1 MPDTSHNAAAGIG
14 FILLAMLAISFND
27 MTIKLLSGG
36 YPLHQL
42 VFFRSTIGIVF
53 SLMLVKY
60 EGGWR
65 ILKTS
70 RPGLHLVRALLLVLA
85 NLTFF
90 SALASLQL
98 AEVTAIFFIS
108 PLIITLLS
116 IPILGEKVG
125 PLRIG
130 AVAVGFVGVMIMVRP
145 WAGSGGRDAAW
156 YIYLLPVVAATAY
169 ALSQLL
175 TRKLGATTRASAMAV
190 YAQST
195 FIIVTVLFWMI
206 AGDGRF
212 VEGLEND
219 SLVFILRAWIW
230 PTGHDLWLFGALALA
245 STFGSYT
252 VAQAYR
258 MANAATLSPFEYAGL
273 PLAIMWGYVIW
284 GDLPAPQVMAGIAL
298 IIGSGLFVF
307 LRERQKGRG
316 PLTRKRINRRF

>member
-1 MPDTSHNAAAGIG
+1 MQDTSQNAAAGIG
-14 FILLAMLAISFND
+14 YILLAMLAISFND

-36 YPLHQL
+36 YPLHQM
-42 VFFRSTIGIVF
+42 VFFRSSIGILF

-65 ILKTS
+65 ILKTD

-116 IPILGEKVG
+116 IPILGETVG

-130 AVAVGFVGVMIMVRP
+130 AVAVGFIGVMIMVRP
-145 WAGSGGRDAAW
+145 WGGSSGRDAAW

-169 ALSQLL
+169 ALNQLL

-190 YAQST
+190 YVQLT
-195 FIIVTVLFWMI
+195 FIVVTGLFWMV

-212 VEGLEND
+212 SEGLEND

-230 PTGHDLWLFGALALA
+230 PTGADLWLFGALALA

-273 PLAIMWGYVIW
+273 PLAILWGYVIW
-284 GDLPAPQVMAGIAL
+284 GDLPAPQVLAGIAL

-316 PLTRKRINRRF
+316 PVLRKRVHRRY